1 MAEVNRG
8 FEKMDPEEYRQ
19 RKRQE
24 RSDVFD
30 MLSQSTQSLLKP
42 EELQQYL
49 DLQSRFLQFS
59 VSNVLLIKA
68 QNPEATWLR
77 TFDEWKSDNVSLL
90 RGETGIMAME
100 SSYYQKQD
108 GSMGRSMKVARLF
121 DISQT
126 NAANRQITR
135 PSYKGVPGYINEVSG
150 NRVQISEHLP
160 EGIDGMWDRESGQI
174 SIRPDLS
181 PDREFFVTA
190 REVCAMELA
199 GENASREEVLPY
211 AECAAYMLSRR
222 YGLEADKPDLQKLTE
237 HYPGME
243 EKEVRAEL
251 SQMKNTAAVM
261 DARLMEARYRDREA
275 KEAER

>member
-1 MAEVNRG
+1 MAEVNRD

-19 RKRQE
+19 RKQQE
-24 RSDVFD
+24 RSDVFE

-49 DLQSRFLQFS
+49 DLQSRFLQYS

-68 QNPEATWLR
+68 QNPEATWVR

-90 RGETGIMAME
+90 KGETGILAME

-108 GSMGRSMKVARLF
+108 VSMGRSMKVARLF

-126 NAANRQITR
+126 NAANRQITK
-135 PSYKGVPGYINEVSG
+135 PSYKDVPGYINEVSG
-150 NRVQISEHLP
+150 NRVQTSEQLS
-160 EGIDGMWDRESGQI
+160 EGIDGLWDQESGQI

-199 GENASREEVLPY
+199 GESAGREDVLPY
-211 AECAAYMLSRR
+211 AECAAYMLARR
-222 YGLEADKPDLQKLTE
+222 YGLEAEKPDLQKLTE

-243 EKEVRAEL
+243 EKEVRSEL
-251 SQMKNTAAVM
+251 SRMKNTAAVM

>member
-19 RKRQE
+19 RKQKE
-24 RSDVFD
+24 RSNVFD

-42 EELQQYL
+42 EDLQQYL

-100 SSYYQKQD
+100 FSYYQKQD
-108 GSMGRSMKVARLF
+108 GSMGRSMKVTRLF

-126 NAANRQITR
+126 NAANRQITK

-150 NRVQISEHLP
+150 NRVQISDHLP
-160 EGIDGMWDRESGQI
+160 EGVDGMWDRESGQI
-174 SIRPDLS
+174 SISPDLS

-190 REVCAMELA
+190 REVSAMELA
-199 GENASREEVLPY
+199 GENAGREEVLPY
-211 AECAAYMLSRR
+211 AECAAYMLARR
-222 YGLEADKPDLQKLTE
+222 YGLETEKPDLQKLVE

-243 EKEVRAEL
+243 EKEVRSEL